1 MMLRPLLAVL
11 MLSLASWSHAD
22 FLGLTGI
29 GVKDLDASKAFYT
42 EVLGMQVA
50 RTYEL
55 GYLNEIVLVYP
66 QVEGAAARGG
76 SLVLMNWPKDKDRTY
91 DGNNVKLVFE
101 VADPAAIAAKIRARG
116 LKIDREAG
124 PVESLP
130 GAVIAMARDP
140 DNYVIELL
148 KR

>member
-1 MMLRPLLAVL
+1 MKLKICVGIVLLTLAPW
-11 MLSLASWSHAD
+11 SLADH
-22 FLGLTGI
+22 LGLTGM
-29 GVKDLDASKAFYT
+29 GVKDLEVSKKFYT

-66 QVEGAAARGG
+66 DGKGGA
-76 SLVLMNWPKDKDRTY
+76 LVLMNWPNDKTRVY
-91 DGNNVKLVFE
+91 DGNNIKLVFE
-101 VADPAAIAAKIRARG
+101 VGDPAAIVEKIRARG

-124 PVESLP
+124 PIEALP
-130 GAVIAMARDP
+130 GAVVALARDP
-140 DNYVIELL
+140 DNYVVELL

>member
-1 MMLRPLLAVL
+1 MSLRHLLAVVVL
-11 MLSLASWSHAD
+11 LGVAPWSHPD

-29 GVKDLDASKAFYT
+29 GVKDLEASKAFYT

-66 QVEGAAARGG
+66 EGRGG
-76 SLVLMNWPKDKDRTY
+76 SLVLMNWPQDKARTY
-91 DGNNVKLVFE
+91 DGANVKLVFE
-101 VADPAAIAAKIRARG
+101 VTDPAAIAGKIRARG
-116 LKIDREAG
+116 LRIDREAG

-130 GAVIAMARDP
+130 GAVIALARDP